1 MRKPIKRS
9 GKKIVEPIID
19 ERVRPIIAAIEAA
32 ADLFDRES
40 EALEEHGSLALETF
54 FEQKKELDSKIKSAT
69 ADAMGRGFTLKNG
82 TPEAN
87 IVEKSL
93 ERLQVSAIRNA
104 EYLQGAKNAL
114 DHVNS
119 LIRKSASDNGSEG
132 MYNRLARKVDARDK
146 TIVGFGTA
154 V

>member
-1 MRKPIKRS
+1 
-9 GKKIVEPIID
+9 
-19 ERVRPIIAAIEAA
+19 
-32 ADLFDRES
+32 L
-40 EALEEHGSLALETF
+40 
-54 FEQKKELDSKIKSAT
+54 
-69 ADAMGRGFTLKNG
+69 
-82 TPEAN
+82 
-87 IVEKSL
+87 EKSL
-93 ERLQVSAIRNA
+93 ERLQVAAIRNA

>member
-1 MRKPIKRS
+1 MKKPIKRS
-9 GKKIVEPIID
+9 VKKIVDPIID

-32 ADLFDRES
+32 ADLFDKES
-40 EALEEHGSLALETF
+40 EALEVHGSLALETF

-69 ADAMGRGFTLKNG
+69 VDALGQGFALKNE

-87 IVEKSL
+87 ILEKSL
-93 ERLQVSAIRNA
+93 ERLQVAAIRNA